1 MNEIP
6 PQGKQRRLILKAVP
20 ASAIA
25 MGFASVREALAQDRR
40 PPGMYRVQGNVR
52 VNGKPVQR
60 GQVLHPGDTV
70 QTGARSQAVF
80 VIGQD
85 AFMLRAASR
94 VETAGSGVF
103 ADVLRLATGK
113 MLSVFSSGQRR
124 IETPTATVGIRGTG
138 IYLESEPKRTY
149 VCTCYGTVEV
159 APRDMPKM
167 IETITTRHH
176 EQPRY
181 IYADSSMPEDK
192 MMPKAPVINHTD
204 AELILLESLVGRRP
218 PFVGKGGPPY

>member
-1 MNEIP
+1 
-6 PQGKQRRLILKAVP
+6 
-20 ASAIA
+20 
-25 MGFASVREALAQDRR
+25 MGFAAVREALAQGKR
-40 PPGMYRVQGNVR
+40 PPGMVRVQGNVR
-52 VNGKPVQR
+52 VNGKPARR
-60 GQVLHPGDTV
+60 GQVINPGDTV

-85 AFMLRAASR
+85 AFMLRASSR
-94 VETAGSGVF
+94 VETSGKGEF

-113 MLSVFSSGQRR
+113 LLSVFSSGARR
-124 IETPTATVGIRGTG
+124 LETPTATVGIRGTG
-138 IYLESEPKRTY
+138 LYLEAEAKRTY
-149 VCTCYGTVEV
+149 VCTCYGTVVV

-167 IETITTRHH
+167 SETITTKHH

-204 AELILLESLVGRRP
+204 AELILLESLVGREP
-218 PFVGKGGPPY
+218 PFVGGPPY

>member
-1 MNEIP
+1 MDKTLR
-6 PQGKQRRLILKAVP
+6 QGKQRRLILKAVS

-25 MGFASVREALAQDRR
+25 VGFASVREALAQGNR

-52 VNGKPVQR
+52 VNGKPVRR
-60 GQVLHPGDTV
+60 GQAINPGDTV
-70 QTGARSQAVF
+70 QTGSRSQAVF

-85 AFMLRAASR
+85 AFMLRASSR
-94 VETAGSGVF
+94 VETAGNGAF

-113 MLSVFSSGQRR
+113 LLSVFSTGARR
-124 IETPTATVGIRGTG
+124 LETPTATVGIRGTG
-138 IYLESEPKRTY
+138 LYLEAEAKRTY
-149 VCTCYGTVEV
+149 VCTCYGTVVV

-167 IETITTRHH
+167 SETITTKHH

-192 MMPKAPVINHTD
+192 MMPKAAVINHTD
-204 AELILLESLVGRRP
+204 AELILLESLVGREP
-218 PFVGKGGPPY
+218 PFVGGPPY